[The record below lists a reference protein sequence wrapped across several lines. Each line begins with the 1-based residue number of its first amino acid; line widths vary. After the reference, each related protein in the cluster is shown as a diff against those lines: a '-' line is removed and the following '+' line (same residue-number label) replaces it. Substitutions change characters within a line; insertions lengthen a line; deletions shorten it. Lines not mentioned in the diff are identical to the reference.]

1 MGDPGPEEVSS
12 GNAMRHRCFLLWWA
26 SQGLEVTRYDSQEL
40 GYVDVTQENGE
51 SGDLQR
57 SPLDGQG
64 QVRGEHEEGG
74 FGKLEPF
81 LRALGLKAKWGAFW
95 GLLKLFWPVGSLPFW
110 SLVRGF
116 VEALFGLCC
125 SSLKPVKG
133 G

>member
-1 MGDPGPEEVSS
+1 MGGQLGLEILDACSRGRLGILLVGGQLGPEILDGCSRVY
-12 GNAMRHRCFLLWWA
+12 AWLLWLGLR
-26 SQGLEVTRYDSQEL
+26 QGRGGRLANLPKEA
-40 GYVDVTQENGE
+40 
-51 SGDLQR
+51 
-57 SPLDGQG
+57 GQLT
-64 QVRGEHEEGG
+64 EGG

-110 SLVRGF
+110 SLVRGL

-125 SSLKPVKG
+125 SFLKPVKG